1 MASAG
6 INFAGLTPQN
16 GALREL
22 AELIFLNIQEEDKL
36 GQLLVF
42 MTEQMN
48 GKKVGFVGKPGLLGK
63 ASEGCN
69 PTYDNHLTATSEKT
83 WEIKEWQISEKI
95 CYEDLIGTIAQ
106 HFAQNGSDVAD
117 LTDTEYMDTIVR
129 PIFEQA
135 IPELI
140 IRFAFFGDK
149 DIESGELQD
158 GVDVGAFN
166 LIDGIWKQLF
176 TGVTEGKT
184 RRVAIAANEAT
195 TVDAQYEA
203 MRQAGAATGVLNE
216 LIIRTPAKMRN
227 LAGRR
232 FIVTQAFA
240 DMLNLDIQ
248 MNNKGSELQW
258 ESIFA
263 GIQKTSYQGVELLAV
278 PQFDEIIQSYL
289 KNTTNANAYDKPFR
303 VIYGSKDNFRAG
315 TESKE
320 SIATLKVWFNED
332 EQTNKMLAKDT
343 LGALVVSEE
352 YAAVAY

>member
-6 INFAGLTPQN
+6 INFEGLTPQN

-22 AELIFLNIQEEDKL
+22 AELIFLNLQEEDKL

-63 ASEGCN
+63 KSEGCN
-69 PTYDNHLTATSEKT
+69 PTYDNHLAAASEKT
-83 WEIKEWQISEKI
+83 WDIQEWQISEAI
-95 CYEDLIGTIAQ
+95 CYEDLVGTIAQ

-140 IRFAFFGDK
+140 IRYAFFGDK
-149 DIESGELQD
+149 DIEATELQT
-158 GVDVGAFN
+158 GVAVGSFN

-176 TGVTEGKT
+176 TGVTAGKT
-184 RRVAIAANEAT
+184 RRVAIAANEAA

-203 MRQAGAATGVLNE
+203 MGQAGAATGVLNE

-248 MNNKGSELQW
+248 KNNKGSELQW
-258 ESIFA
+258 ESLFA
-263 GIQKTSYQGVELLAV
+263 GIQKTQYQGVELLAV

-289 KNTTNANAYDKPFR
+289 KNSTNADAYDKPFR

>member
-1 MASAG
+1 MASSG
-6 INFAGLTPQN
+6 INFEALTPQS

-22 AELIFLNIQEEDKL
+22 AELIFLNLQEEDKL

-69 PTYDNHLTATSEKT
+69 PTYDAHLAATSEKA
-83 WEIKEWQISEKI
+83 WDIKEWQISEKI
-95 CYEDLIGTIAQ
+95 CYTDLAGTIAQ
-106 HFAQNGSDVAD
+106 HFAVNGTNVAD
-117 LTDTEYMDTIVR
+117 LTDSDYMEQVVR

-140 IRFAFFGDK
+140 IRYAFFGDK
-149 DIESGELQD
+149 DVTAGELKD
-158 GVDVGAFN
+158 GVAVGAFN

-176 TGVTEGKT
+176 SGVTEGKT
-184 RRVAIAANEAT
+184 QRVTVAANNGK
-195 TVDAQYEA
+195 TVTEQYEA
-203 MRQAGAATGVLNE
+203 MRQPGAATGVLND
-216 LIIRTPAKMRN
+216 LIILTPAKMRN
-227 LAGRR
+227 LANRR

-240 DMLNLDIQ
+240 DMLNYDIQ
-248 MNNKGSELQW
+248 QNNKGSNLQW

-263 GIQKTSYQGVELLAV
+263 GIQKTSYQGVELIAV
-278 PQFDEIIQSYL
+278 PQFDEIIQNYL

-303 VIYGSKDNFRAG
+303 VIYGPKDNFRAA

-320 SIATLKVWFNED
+320 TLADLDVWFDKKDQANYL
-332 EQTNKMLAKDT
+332 LAKDT
-343 LGALVVSEE
+343 LGALVVADE

>member
-22 AELIFLNIQEEDKL
+22 AELIFLDLQEEDKL

-42 MTEQMN
+42 MTEQIN

-83 WEIKEWQISEKI
+83 WDIQEWQISEKI

-106 HFAQNGSDVAD
+106 HFARNGSDVAD

-140 IRFAFFGDK
+140 IRYAFFGDK
-149 DIESGELQD
+149 DIEATELQD
-158 GVDVGAFN
+158 GVGVGSFN

-176 TGVTEGKT
+176 AGVTAGTTK
-184 RRVAIAANEAT
+184 RVPIAANEAAT
-195 TVDAQYEA
+195 IDAQYEA
-203 MRQAGAATGVLNE
+203 MGQAGAATGVLNE

-248 MNNKGSELQW
+248 NNNKGSNLQW
-258 ESIFA
+258 ESLFA

-289 KNTTNANAYDKPFR
+289 KNTTNATAYDKPFR

-320 SIATLKVWFNED
+320 AIATLKVWFNED

-343 LGALVVSEE
+343 LGAMVVAEE

>member
-117 LTDTEYMDTIVR
+117 LTDNEYMDTIVR